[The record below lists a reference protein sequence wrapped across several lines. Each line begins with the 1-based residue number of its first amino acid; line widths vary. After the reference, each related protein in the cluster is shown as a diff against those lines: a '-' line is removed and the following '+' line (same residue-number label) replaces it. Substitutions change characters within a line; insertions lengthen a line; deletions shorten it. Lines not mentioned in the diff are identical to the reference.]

1 MTAIE
6 KINERF
12 QGMNHGEIR
21 REDLLN
27 IFLDVFDTVRYGNI
41 DAAPAPRFIDS
52 TYLNNEMF
60 WNDAKS
66 NRHFEGMRVA
76 LKGFHLTEWLPSS
89 PGRYYTN
96 KARESREMAE
106 HHVNHYRGEYDTL
119 GKYSMILGGVGCI
132 RLLSKD
138 FGSDLI
144 YFLCASSTGIAHQGI
159 PLAITEDAYRKVIQ
173 PIKEYG
179 GCVADIVGTIR
190 ALPVLFPTL
199 EYDPEIPK
207 YCIFVD
213 SKSDLNIIRD
223 SRSEELLATIAIT
236 FSRPYP
242 YYGGFDESKQY
253 DEIVRTKAWSFAS
266 FKPSS
271 DEDNLKMAVDWLK
284 DYAIRYSDDNEP
296 KILADFDEHHE
307 YFGRHVEF
315 PLGDLSRGLIDS
327 SRLYSYAG
335 KFGLTIIQE
344 VVMGDKFENIHHAT
358 IVNRSVVQ
366 NAFNKVKAEHD
377 EETAAALKTVAD
389 EIERSKNIDAA
400 ENFNS
405 FNEEL
410 QKPEPKKSV
419 LRALWTGVTVALPSI
434 LQMTDVVTK
443 ISKLFTG

>member
-1 MTAIE
+1 MGAIE
-6 KINERF
+6 RVNERF

-27 IFLDVFDTVRYGNI
+27 IFLDIFDTIRYGNI
-41 DAAPAPRFIDS
+41 AVVPAGHITDS

-60 WNDAKS
+60 WSDAKS

-89 PGRYYTN
+89 PGRYYTM
-96 KARESREMAE
+96 KARKSRELAE
-106 HHVNHYRGEYDTL
+106 HHVNHDRGEYNTL
-119 GKYSMILGGVGCI
+119 GKYSMILGGVGCV

-138 FGSDLI
+138 FRSDLI

-159 PLAITEDAYRKVIQ
+159 PIAITENAYRKAIQ

-179 GCVADIVGTIR
+179 GCVADVVGTIR

-207 YCIFVD
+207 YCIFVE
-213 SKSDLNIIRD
+213 SKSDLNVIRD
-223 SRSEELLATIAIT
+223 SNIDELLTTIAVT
-236 FSRPYP
+236 FSRPKHYSNEERR
-242 YYGGFDESKQY
+242 YG
-253 DEIVRTKAWSFAS
+253 EIVYQKAWSFAS
-266 FKPSS
+266 FKPSF
-271 DEDNLKMAVDWLK
+271 DEDNLKTAVNWLQH
-284 DYAIRYSDDNEP
+284 YAIHYSNDDNP
-296 KILADFDEHHE
+296 VILADFDEHHE

-315 PLGDLSRGLIDS
+315 PLAELSQGLIDS
-327 SRLYSYAG
+327 KRLYSYAS
-335 KFGLTIIQE
+335 KFGITVIKE

-366 NAFNKVKAEHD
+366 NAFNKVKAEYD
-377 EETAAALKTVAD
+377 EETAAALKIVAD
-389 EIERSKNIDAA
+389 EIERSKDRDAA

-410 QKPEPKKSV
+410 QRPEPKKSV
-419 LRALWTGVTVALPSI
+419 LRTLWTGVTIALPSI
-434 LQMTDVVTK
+434 LQMTDVVTN
-443 ISKLFTG
+443 ISKLFRG